1 MILKLIFR
9 SCWYYRQD
17 FLLVQTIMTIS
28 FDLDDTL
35 IPGRIKFPLERQF
48 LWHKLVSRE
57 RLRKGSI
64 LLIRQ
69 LKQEGCKVYVYTTS
83 LRSPMYIRCLF
94 LSYGIWLD
102 KVINKTVH
110 DRVLGQQGRQ
120 VSKLPVAFNIDLHV
134 DDSPGVEQEGLK
146 YNFATV
152 IIGDEEHWA
161 ESVMEKLRIKD

>member
-1 MILKLIFR
+1 MI
-9 SCWYYRQD
+9 
-17 FLLVQTIMTIS
+17 IS

-35 IPGRIKFPLERQF
+35 IPGRIQFPLERQF
-48 LWHKLVSRE
+48 PWHKLISRE

-110 DRVLGQQGRQ
+110 DRVLGKQGQ
-120 VSKLPVAFNIDLHV
+120 EVSKLPGAFNIDLHV
-134 DDSPGVEQEGLK
+134 DDSSGVEMEGVK

-152 IIGDEEHWA
+152 IIGEEEDWM
-161 ESVMEKLRIKD
+161 EKVREKLRIKN